1 MCTYPLS
8 ISIPIGRFIKAERE
22 RTCESSERPSERP
35 KWIRTA
41 DCSSL
46 RRVSRTSHQYLI
58 ALHTITATSSSV
70 PTGFTHQS
78 INQ

>member
-46 RRVSRTSHQYLI
+46 ARI
-58 ALHTITATSSSV
+58 ANLTSV
-70 PTGFTHQS
+70 PTRSPHYHCDQLKRTHW
-78 INQ
+78 IHPPIH

>member
-8 ISIPIGRFIKAERE
+8 ISSPIGRFIKAERE
-22 RTCESSERPSERP
+22 RTCESSERP